1 DPGFSLQY
9 ALHRYP
15 SWPAGTVAL
24 TFGAILLTVDAMR
37 RPMVSLAVTHG
48 LVEAIEAGGGNPD
61 DVLATLK
68 LTRAG
73 LATPHG
79 FIPSSAF
86 AQGLEEA
93 ALATGDDT
101 FGLHF
106 GERYQ
111 PKNLGPLT
119 YVVIHSPTIG
129 AALEN
134 MGRYIRVHN
143 EAAES
148 SVVIEGTWALA
159 RLRLTGLT
167 VAVPR
172 QQHEFAMA
180 VALNTLR
187 LMAGSDW
194 IPAEVH
200 FAHPVPRSTVE
211 HVRVFRAPVSFGHA
225 ANAFVLEPAFLDRQ
239 VPSADP
245 RLYPILRQYLDRVL
259 EEMPAEEPEMAS
271 IRRLIGE
278 AMRHGE
284 PKLAPVARAL
294 ATSGRSL
301 QRRLKEHG
309 VDFRDMV
316 EDTRRRFALHYL
328 QDREHTVSEIAY
340 LVGYSEVS
348 AFNRAFK
355 RWTGLT
361 PTDFRRRA

>member
-1 DPGFSLQY
+1 
-9 ALHRYP
+9 
-15 SWPAGTVAL
+15 
-24 TFGAILLTVDAMR
+24 
-37 RPMVSLAVTHG
+37 MVSLAVTHG

-119 YVVIHSPTIG
+119 YVVIHSPTI
-129 AALEN
+129 AVALEN
-134 MGRYIRVHN
+134 IGRYIRVHN

-148 SVVIEGTWALA
+148 SVVIDGTWVLA
-159 RLRLTGLT
+159 RLRLSGLT

-180 VALNTLR
+180 AALNTFR
-187 LMAGSDW
+187 LMAGTDW
-194 IPAEVH
+194 VPAEVQ

-211 HVRVFRAPVSFGHA
+211 HVRVFRAPV
-225 ANAFVLEPAFLDRQ
+225 
-239 VPSADP
+239 
-245 RLYPILRQYLDRVL
+245 YPIETCTRLKPCGGRVSDRCHFSPPFTDV
-259 EEMPAEEPEMAS
+259 
-271 IRRLIGE
+271 I
-278 AMRHGE
+278 HGE
-284 PKLAPVARAL
+284 SYERIGA
-294 ATSGRSL
+294 GSL
-301 QRRLKEHG
+301 RRDERK
-309 VDFRDMV
+309 
-316 EDTRRRFALHYL
+316 
-328 QDREHTVSEIAY
+328 
-340 LVGYSEVS
+340 
-348 AFNRAFK
+348 
-355 RWTGLT
+355 
-361 PTDFRRRA
+361 